1 MEHEQQRD
9 VFWEGDILSCSDA
22 ETLQEPPTGTPALFK
37 TATAIVTKNQQR
49 VLPFFKPVHLPPL
62 LGHPDASLLQGPDD
76 HVQEVQ
82 VPGTCPLS
90 LLVGLLSF

>member
-1 MEHEQQRD
+1 M
-9 VFWEGDILSCSDA
+9 SCSDA
-22 ETLQEPPTGTPALFK
+22 ETLQEPPTSTPALFK
-37 TATAIVTKNQQR
+37 TATIVTKNQQR

-62 LGHPDASLLQGPDD
+62 LGHPDASLLQDPDD

-82 VPGTCPLS
+82 VPETCPLS